1 MPLQNTCIYIIHTLW
16 GLPSSLFGLIGQQSI
31 SAHGVGPLPACIQG
45 PGRSNLLVLLRHDK
59 KNRLTLITRVF
70 CLVCCYLA
78 LLKGH
83 HAHSA
88 LSKLDTQ
95 FYPDEPD
102 FREYKILCSHVKFLI
117 SMEKEIVS
125 WGLKF
130 NLALLPGLWTC
141 GRTVEAEEFLDQCSK
156 SADLKKHANR
166 YPGME
171 SKYQSVKALG
181 DLAKADLSMRVYNTL
196 HYAHLAPA
204 GCVPMSVLMSSMEE
218 IVLQLHGSKP

>member
-1 MPLQNTCIYIIHTLW
+1 MA
-16 GLPSSLFGLIGQQSI
+16 FKF
-31 SAHGVGPLPACIQG
+31 IQ
-45 PGRSNLLVLLRHDK
+45 
-59 KNRLTLITRVF
+59 
-70 CLVCCYLA
+70 
-78 LLKGH
+78 
-83 HAHSA
+83 
-88 LSKLDTQ
+88 
-95 FYPDEPD
+95 
-102 FREYKILCSHVKFLI
+102 

-204 GCVPMSVLMSSMEE
+204 GSYVDYPQHEGCNYQV
-218 IVLQLHGSKP
+218 

>member
-1 MPLQNTCIYIIHTLW
+1 MQFFVAPGQSIVMPLQNTCIYIIHTLW
-16 GLPSSLFGLIGQQSI
+16 VYLASLANRA
-31 SAHGVGPLPACIQG
+31 SAHMAWGHYQLASKDLEEATSWFYCVMT
-45 PGRSNLLVLLRHDK
+45 K

-117 SMEKEIVS
+117 VIKEYFKHS
-125 WGLKF
+125 SL
-130 NLALLPGLWTC
+130 T
-141 GRTVEAEEFLDQCSK
+141 DQ
-156 SADLKKHANR
+156 NW
-166 YPGME
+166 
-171 SKYQSVKALG
+171 
-181 DLAKADLSMRVYNTL
+181 
-196 HYAHLAPA
+196 
-204 GCVPMSVLMSSMEE
+204 
-218 IVLQLHGSKP
+218 